1 MTSYLDVPVSDFT
14 IPYSDENTYLALV
27 NHVIENGTKK
37 QDRTNTGTRSIFG
50 AKLRFDLSK
59 GVLPAITTKYINI
72 AAPKIEMDWMLSG
85 DTNIK
90 VLQNKGIRI
99 WDDWVDKGEIPSSLC
114 PLHLVDNKKLP
125 HEEAIFKITP
135 KDVNLTE
142 ESLSEYFDEKV
153 KDIHDQIT
161 AQDTCDLFVDHLSH
175 TLFILSKELK
185 LDAHKYKLLP
195 YVEKVYYGL
204 SEELQDPAVFIK
216 MFYDLPNRKVYRM
229 RYLQLTSI
237 YHGEQVLTLDN
248 ALLVNKS
255 EIGAWIDS
263 DENGYLEETL
273 DLGMGGCKSTRY
285 MFRSNM
291 ASDAVLENVY
301 VVRDNK
307 LLRHMCSKGDLGPIY
322 GASWRK
328 WDGHLDQL
336 YDLIKDIK
344 TDPDSRRHLLM
355 AWNPTKVNTMGL
367 PPCHSLVQFYVEG
380 NKLNL
385 QVYFRSNDLGLGL
398 PYNILNYSYMLITIA
413 TKIGMT
419 PGDILFAIGDA
430 HVYENHVEGLQKQL
444 ERTPNGFPTYEV
456 ISFDDR
462 GNNGVGK
469 VELDVIGYKSSSA
482 IRLKVAV

>member
-1 MTSYLDVPVSDFT
+1 M
-14 IPYSDENTYLALV
+14 
-27 NHVIENGTKK
+27 
-37 QDRTNTGTRSIFG
+37 
-50 AKLRFDLSK
+50 
-59 GVLPAITTKYINI
+59 
-72 AAPKIEMDWMLSG
+72 
-85 DTNIK
+85 
-90 VLQNKGIRI
+90 
-99 WDDWVDKGEIPSSLC
+99 
-114 PLHLVDNKKLP
+114 
-125 HEEAIFKITP
+125 
-135 KDVNLTE
+135 
-142 ESLSEYFDEKV
+142 
-153 KDIHDQIT
+153 
-161 AQDTCDLFVDHLSH
+161 
-175 TLFILSKELK
+175 
-185 LDAHKYKLLP
+185 
-195 YVEKVYYGL
+195 
-204 SEELQDPAVFIK
+204 
-216 MFYDLPNRKVYRM
+216 
-229 RYLQLTSI
+229 
-237 YHGEQVLTLDN
+237 
-248 ALLVNKS
+248 
-255 EIGAWIDS
+255 
-263 DENGYLEETL
+263 
-273 DLGMGGCKSTRY
+273 
-285 MFRSNM
+285 
-291 ASDAVLENVY
+291 Y

-413 TKIGMT
+413 TKVGMT